1 MYGCEGTRMLEQAW
15 AYLVGPG
22 FHSKLDSVF
31 WAKAKSRGSLR
42 IKYAIITGPVREV
55 EVGIEPHIGRR
66 GVSGKRKFES
76 SIERTQLNHQMRTVI
91 SRLIHSTPSI
101 SRLNATVV
109 SISGRNLCTDSNKVD
124 GPFKVEEAET
134 VNVPPL
140 PTEKLLVLGGN
151 GFVGSHICREAL
163 DRDLSVASLSRS
175 GRSSLHDS
183 WATNVA
189 WYKGNLLSTDSLKE
203 ALNGVTAVISCVGG
217 FGSNSYMYK
226 INGTANINAIR
237 AASDQADFGVVNY
250 LLRGYYEGKRAS
262 ETELLTRFPYG
273 GVILRPGFIY
283 GTRSVGSMKIP
294 LGVIGSPLEMV
305 LQVAK
310 PLNQIPLVGPLL
322 TPPVNVTAVAKVAVR
337 AATDPV
343 FPPGIIDAYGIQPA
357 QVGDIDLLYKLIQMQ
372 PYVLEQTDFMPF
384 VDTPLHVAA
393 AAGHASFATEIMR
406 LKPSFAWKLN
416 PCGLSPM
423 HLALQNKHYRMVC
436 RFVDIN
442 KDLVRVKG
450 REGLTPLHIA
460 TQTGRTD
467 LVAKFLSACPGSIED
482 VTVRSETALHIA
494 VKYNQ
499 FRALEVLVGW
509 LQRNCQR
516 HAQDREKRVLNWQ
529 DEAGNTVLHLSVLK
543 GAVGLLIDSN
553 INKNAKNFED
563 STALDMVEINQT
575 TAQSAEIRDELVRGG
590 ALRGFSLANAPLLEE
605 ELRAKI
611 TFNER
616 IAIFVT
622 RLRKRIS
629 IDTRNALLV
638 VAILFVTSTYGAVI
652 SPPGGVY
659 QGEGS
664 RVTTSKKTS
673 ASLHPRDYATPEIVG
688 KVVMKMQTFFWFWSF
703 NTLSFYLSILMICL
717 LMPRGRISVIV
728 TFPLSIFTGCYVFSM
743 MVISPSLRLN
753 TATVVMPCIFIVFYC
768 WGSWIYIRLAK
779 KLKGYG
785 HKQKD
790 TFKFSGGN
798 RW

>member
-203 ALNGVTAVISCVGG
+203 ALNGVTAV
-217 FGSNSYMYK
+217 
-226 INGTANINAIR
+226 
-237 AASDQADFGVVNY
+237 
-250 LLRGYYEGKRAS
+250 RAS

>member
-1 MYGCEGTRMLEQAW
+1 M
-15 AYLVGPG
+15 
-22 FHSKLDSVF
+22 
-31 WAKAKSRGSLR
+31 
-42 IKYAIITGPVREV
+42 
-55 EVGIEPHIGRR
+55 
-66 GVSGKRKFES
+66 
-76 SIERTQLNHQMRTVI
+76 N
-91 SRLIHSTPSI
+91 
-101 SRLNATVV
+101 
-109 SISGRNLCTDSNKVD
+109 
-124 GPFKVEEAET
+124 
-134 VNVPPL
+134 
-140 PTEKLLVLGGN
+140 
-151 GFVGSHICREAL
+151 
-163 DRDLSVASLSRS
+163 
-175 GRSSLHDS
+175 
-183 WATNVA
+183 
-189 WYKGNLLSTDSLKE
+189 DSL
-203 ALNGVTAVISCVGG
+203 IS
-217 FGSNSYMYK
+217 
-226 INGTANINAIR
+226 A
-237 AASDQADFGVVNY
+237 
-250 LLRGYYEGKRAS
+250 
-262 ETELLTRFPYG
+262 
-273 GVILRPGFIY
+273 
-283 GTRSVGSMKIP
+283 
-294 LGVIGSPLEMV
+294 
-305 LQVAK
+305 
-310 PLNQIPLVGPLL
+310 
-322 TPPVNVTAVAKVAVR
+322 
-337 AATDPV
+337 
-343 FPPGIIDAYGIQPA
+343 A

-543 GAVGLLIDSN
+543 GVTQAVGLLIDSN